1 VPVAGEHSTRRESCE
16 RAACNRGVNLRV
28 NKRGAAELSIKS
40 IKVPCAVDDV
50 RGELLTR
57 SMEVNP
63 GLADAEKTCRMQAA
77 RNSFS
82 FLASPAFGSRSHFLG
97 ATSVL
102 HLTSSASPSSLLW
115 PSSAVYLVHRS
126 GCSRRQDNGHN
137 SPCDKTIIR
146 TNSVSEG
153 GHRLLRSISTPSQ
166 PCPTLSPVQAGLQC
180 LNHRLS
186 SSS

>member
-1 VPVAGEHSTRRESCE
+1 MSEPGAAALFVGTNGELGDRAATPSVDWQDLAEGTIVPVAGEQSTRRESCE

-102 HLTSSASPSSLLW
+102 HPEFVGLAFL
-115 PSSAVYLVHRS
+115 ALVAFIH
-126 GCSRRQDNGHN
+126 
-137 SPCDKTIIR
+137 
-146 TNSVSEG
+146 
-153 GHRLLRSISTPSQ
+153 SIS
-166 PCPTLSPVQAGLQC
+166 CAPV
-180 LNHRLS
+180 RLFS
-186 SSS
+186 TSR